1 MSMQWACLFLPQ
13 LALDDVLR
21 RVHDPDAPIALVHG
35 PQQRRVL
42 HSVNPAARALG
53 LRPGMTLAAAQAF
66 GIAYRAVDFDP
77 DAVERCRQ
85 LLAAW
90 AYAYSSQ
97 VSLEL
102 PHAVV
107 LEIGRSRRL
116 FGSWAQLVPR
126 MREELRAMGFR
137 HRVVVAP
144 NPWAARAL
152 ANMQD
157 DLVVDEG
164 TLRRRLG
171 ELPLARS
178 GLPRDVS
185 VALARMGVQR
195 WHQLRAL
202 PRASIARRFS
212 MAVIDH
218 VDRLEGGG
226 PCTLTWHRPPDHFE
240 ARIEFEYDVESSQSL
255 LFPLRRL
262 TADLAA
268 FLRGR
273 DGGVQRFSLWLEHE
287 RTDDS
292 EVVVGLLAPERE
304 AGVLFEL
311 ARGRL
316 ERASLPAPTR
326 GLRLR
331 ATDLPPFV
339 PEASDLFDT
348 RAHRHQ
354 PWPQLR
360 ERLRARLGDDAV
372 RTPGWH
378 ADHRPERVLDGE
390 GPPSIPQRPMPRRP
404 GWLMPAPA
412 APRERIET
420 VLAGPER
427 IEAGWW
433 DDDDVRRDY
442 YVADTVTGR
451 RLWVFRDAQI
461 DTGLFVQGLFG

>member
-1 MSMQWACLFLPQ
+1 MQWACLFLPQ

-21 RVHDPDAPIALVHG
+21 RLPDPDVPTALVHG
-35 PQQRRVL
+35 PLQCRVL
-42 HSVNPAARALG
+42 HSVNRTARALG
-53 LRPGMTLAAAQAF
+53 LRPGMTLAATQAF
-66 GIAYRAVDFDP
+66 GVTYRAVDFQP
-77 DAVERCRQ
+77 EAAERCRQ

-97 VSLEL
+97 VSLDL

-116 FGSWAQLVPR
+116 FGAWTQLVPR
-126 MREELRAMGFR
+126 LRGELKAMGFR

-152 ANMQD
+152 ANVHD
-157 DLVVDEG
+157 DLAVDEG
-164 TLRRRLG
+164 TLRRHLKD
-171 ELPLARS
+171 LPLARS

-185 VALARMGVQR
+185 VALARMGVRR

-202 PRASIARRFS
+202 PQASIARRFPMS
-212 MAVIDH
+212 VLEHIE
-218 VDRLEGGG
+218 RLEGSA

-287 RTDDS
+287 RCDDS
-292 EVVVGLLAPERE
+292 EVVVGLLSPERD
-304 AGVLFEL
+304 ANALFEL

-316 ERASLPAPTR
+316 ERAHVPAPTR

-331 ATDLPPFV
+331 ATDLPRFV
-339 PEASDLFDT
+339 PEANDLFDT

-360 ERLRARLGDDAV
+360 ERLRARLGDEAV
-372 RTPGWH
+372 RAPRWH
-378 ADHRPERVLDGE
+378 ADHRPERVLDGD
-390 GPPSIPQRPMPRRP
+390 GPLPMPPRHMPRRP
-404 GWLMPAPA
+404 GWLL
-412 APRERIET
+412 PRPVPCRDAIATT
-420 VLAGPER
+420 VAGPER

-433 DDDDVRRDY
+433 EDDDVRRDY
-442 YVADTVTGR
+442 YVAEAFSGQ
-451 RLWVFRDAQI
+451 RLWLFREVQV
-461 DTGLFVQGLFG
+461 DTGLQLQGLFG